1 MSGILENDADLH
13 QAATS
18 GLFSGKVPI
27 EFALNELRLRLLDMT
42 GRNRLVNFK
51 HSPGKSLQFVHS
63 TIDGTFKRLTEQN
76 NRVAITPLPELDR
89 SEWVQKNGRLARPEP
104 KDWATRLGISTSY
117 SLTGKEAAGS
127 AQQPYPLNAANLR
140 TLYYAEDLGKHCRKL
155 EREAKL
161 AIEETGANML
171 YLVAG
176 FLEFPEAPDSEK
188 LYLAPLLCIP
198 VSMSKIDER
207 QYSSFYLNYTGEE
220 VSDNLSLREKL
231 KRDFGFNLPE
241 FDPEGD
247 ESAEGYLK
255 RVTQAV
261 ERQPQWSVKHM
272 LTLTLLSFTNMLLV
286 RDLDP
291 SKWRQEG
298 LFNSLL
304 EHPLVKQ
311 VFEGKPSNGEPQ
323 YADEYPIDE
332 HPKGDIPLI
341 FDADSSQHSALI
353 DVLEGHSRVIEGP
366 PGTGKSQTITN
377 LIATGLQAGKKILF
391 VAEKLAAL
399 EVVKTRLTQAGL
411 SHFVLELHSNKTNK
425 KRVLEDLASRI
436 RLHLPQANDLPDFLQ
451 RHEEKRKE
459 LKAYADLMNT
469 KVGNQLDL
477 TLHQVMWR
485 AERHRLQAGK
495 SAQAVQ
501 EVEYFAAS
509 RTSQVQFADICDCL
523 RHLAIQLGLIG
534 TYGVEHSLWGFF
546 PKELSPEQDLAVKR
560 VLNDYAKRFSSFSQ
574 ATYGAAEFLGGG
586 NLNLTDQGAEK
597 LLAILDSIAPASAG
611 EVDLT
616 CLPRLFPAD
625 DPAGRNS
632 LALLQAV
639 QVQLSH
645 IEELSKHISQ
655 RLQNPAYA
663 CNDVLEAAKQHVEDA
678 KVFGL
683 EDKSWES
690 LSETAA
696 QLSKAARLADDAL
709 RKLRQTA
716 QNAGL
721 PFTDQVAGLVMLKVA
736 SEAATNT
743 PMEALNYRHAG
754 LNLPIAVSKL
764 KEGLAKSTAFLD
776 AKARAESLMYLDAV
790 PTELELM
797 EAVRTFREGN
807 AWYRIFQSR
816 WRKAKRLHMALS
828 RNKAKKSSADCLKD
842 LESLVQI
849 NSIRNELQNDYAIK
863 EIAGVWFDVEKTPFN
878 ELLQVAEWL
887 AEARTA
893 LDGAS
898 VRVDVFDPLTVK
910 RSVLELL
917 RANAADVNSCVASL
931 DEFQTL
937 ARTALTAAQPHVL
950 KSADS
955 PAWLLRIETWG
966 HAAKVA
972 LASHDFAKTI
982 FLSGVSLQQGLI
994 ALQASREVPSREAQ
1008 LEANTTAKL
1017 LIGPRFEGAQTN
1029 LAPMFAAHTYGS
1041 LVKKTGLPKVIES
1054 VLISE
1059 QCADNYALLKKYT
1072 AGIKQGWQDSID
1084 FGEAMSA
1091 YGHFEPTQWVDPSNK
1106 ASSTYASDLAK
1117 KTQTAAESLG
1127 GLLAWVQYVATRQQA
1142 LAFGLDEFVQGLEN
1156 GTVAPA
1162 LLEHAFTYRFYA
1174 AVAKGVFDRVP
1185 ALKQFSGT
1193 RHSSVRK
1200 EFAELDKQIIQLRGL
1215 QVARVCQNRSRPP
1228 TGNNGVLVSEKT
1240 EMKLLEL
1247 LIPQKKP
1254 RVPVRQIMKRAG
1266 KSIQELK
1273 PCFMMGP
1280 QAVAQFLEPGQFH
1293 FDIVV
1298 MDEASQLRP
1307 EQAIGAIAR
1316 GSQLVVVGDPKQLP
1330 PTSFFSRMSLADGDG
1345 DSLGKLATSDAES
1358 ILDVC
1363 IAHFQPVRT
1372 LRWHYRSRHE
1382 SLIAFSNQHFYR
1394 DNNLVVFPS
1403 PFPQS
1408 KSLGL
1413 SYQYVQDGVYENQM
1427 NHVEARRVVDAAV
1440 DHIIHRPDDS
1450 LGIVTLNIKQ
1460 RDLVAELL
1468 EVRLHNLPQA
1478 AHFKEKWDAEGMG
1491 LFVKNLENVQG
1502 DERDCILIS
1511 TTFGKAKGT
1520 EVVRQNFGPISRE
1533 GGWRRLNV
1541 LFTRARKAVAVYS
1554 SMRPEDIVSDGRT
1567 PEGTRAL
1574 RNYLEFARNGILS
1587 VDRETG
1593 LPPDSDFEIAIMDV
1607 LRAKGYEVTP
1617 QLGVAGFRI
1626 DIAVRHPRQ
1635 LSGYLAAIE
1644 CDGASYHSGVSVRDR
1659 DRIRQEILEGLGW
1672 RNKIWRIWSTDWFRN
1687 PLVETQRLLQFLE
1700 NLRDVSVSDQFD
1712 ASAPAYSQANRTDN
1726 DGGQDRWTAVPDE
1739 PSSQAQMT
1747 FDEDTTDVLVFDE
1760 NEEDLEI
1767 EIGDLVTFA
1776 SIDEPDQE
1784 LQARVTVKQTDPKFG
1799 LVANNTPL
1807 GEALMGAIVGETVVL
1822 RVLGKAPQSFIIKA
1836 IKRDGA

>member
-1 MSGILENDADLH
+1 
-13 QAATS
+13 
-18 GLFSGKVPI
+18 
-27 EFALNELRLRLLDMT
+27 
-42 GRNRLVNFK
+42 
-51 HSPGKSLQFVHS
+51 
-63 TIDGTFKRLTEQN
+63 
-76 NRVAITPLPELDR
+76 
-89 SEWVQKNGRLARPEP
+89 
-104 KDWATRLGISTSY
+104 
-117 SLTGKEAAGS
+117 
-127 AQQPYPLNAANLR
+127 
-140 TLYYAEDLGKHCRKL
+140 
-155 EREAKL
+155 
-161 AIEETGANML
+161 
-171 YLVAG
+171 
-176 FLEFPEAPDSEK
+176 
-188 LYLAPLLCIP
+188 
-198 VSMSKIDER
+198 
-207 QYSSFYLNYTGEE
+207 
-220 VSDNLSLREKL
+220 
-231 KRDFGFNLPE
+231 
-241 FDPEGD
+241 
-247 ESAEGYLK
+247 
-255 RVTQAV
+255 
-261 ERQPQWSVKHM
+261 
-272 LTLTLLSFTNMLLV
+272 
-286 RDLDP
+286 
-291 SKWRQEG
+291 
-298 LFNSLL
+298 
-304 EHPLVKQ
+304 
-311 VFEGKPSNGEPQ
+311 
-323 YADEYPIDE
+323 
-332 HPKGDIPLI
+332 
-341 FDADSSQHSALI
+341 
-353 DVLEGHSRVIEGP
+353 
-366 PGTGKSQTITN
+366 
-377 LIATGLQAGKKILF
+377 
-391 VAEKLAAL
+391 
-399 EVVKTRLTQAGL
+399 
-411 SHFVLELHSNKTNK
+411 VLELHSNKANK
-425 KRVLEDLASRI
+425 KRVLEDLAARI
-436 RLHLPQANDLPDFLQ
+436 GLKLPQTNNLPDLLQ

-485 AERHRLQAGK
+485 AERHRLQGGK

-501 EVEYFAAS
+501 EVEYFAAF

-523 RHLAIQLGLIG
+523 RHLATQLDLIG
-534 TYGVEHSLWGFF
+534 TYGPEHSLWGFF
-546 PKELSPEQDLAVKR
+546 PKNLSPEQDLAVQR
-560 VLNDYAKRFSSFSQ
+560 VLSDYAKRFASFFQ

-586 NLNLTDQGAEK
+586 NLNLTAQGAEK
-597 LLAILDSIAPASAG
+597 LLDILNSIAPVSGG
-611 EVDLT
+611 EADLA

-632 LALLQAV
+632 LALLQTV
-639 QVQLSH
+639 QIQLSQ
-645 IEELSKHISQ
+645 IQELSKQISQ

-683 EDKSWES
+683 EDKAWPS

-696 QLSKAARLADDAL
+696 QLSKAARSADDVL
-709 RKLRQTA
+709 RKLQQTA

-721 PFTDQVAGLVMLKVA
+721 PLTDQITELAVLKVA
-736 SEAATNT
+736 SKAAINT

-764 KEGLAKSTAFLD
+764 KESLAKSTAFLD
-776 AKARAESLMYLDAV
+776 TKAQAESLMYLDAV
-790 PTELELM
+790 PTEPELM
-797 EAVRTFREGN
+797 EAVRTFREGD
-807 AWYRIFQSR
+807 AWYRIFQGR

-828 RNKAKKSSADCLKD
+828 RNKTEKSSADCLKN
-842 LESLVQI
+842 LELLVRL
-849 NSIRNELQNDYAIK
+849 NSIRNELQNDHAIK
-863 EIAGVWFDVEKTPFN
+863 EIAGVWFDAEKTPFDG
-878 ELLQVAEWL
+878 LIKVAEWL
-887 AEARTA
+887 AKAQTA
-893 LDGAS
+893 LDSAG
-898 VRVDVFDPLTVK
+898 VGVDIFDPLIAK
-910 RSVLELL
+910 PSVLESL
-917 RANAADVNSCVASL
+917 RTNAADIDHCLTSL
-931 DEFQTL
+931 DGLQIL
-937 ARTALTAAQPHVL
+937 ARTALTGAQPDVL
-950 KSADS
+950 KNADA
-955 PAWLLRIETWG
+955 PGWHLRIETWTT
-966 HAAKVA
+966 AAKAAV
-972 LASHDFAKTI
+972 ASHDFAKTI
-982 FLSGVSLQQGLI
+982 FLPGASLQQGLT
-994 ALQASREVPSREAQ
+994 ALQASQELPSRVAQ

-1041 LVKKTGLPKVIES
+1041 LVKKAGLPKIIES

-1072 AGIKQGWQDSID
+1072 AGIKQGWQDNID
-1084 FGEAMSA
+1084 FGKAMSA
-1091 YGHFEPTQWVDPSNK
+1091 YGCFEPTQWVDPSNK
-1106 ASSTYASDLAK
+1106 ATSTYASDLAR
-1117 KTQTAAESLG
+1117 KTQTAAERLG
-1127 GLLAWVQYVATRQQA
+1127 GLLTWVQYVATREQA

-1174 AVAKGVFDRVP
+1174 AIAKGVFDRVP

-1193 RHSSVRK
+1193 RHSSVRQ
-1200 EFAELDKQIIQLRGL
+1200 EFAELDKQIIRLRGS

-1228 TGNNGVLVSEKT
+1228 AGNNGALVSEKT

-1330 PTSFFSRMSLADGDG
+1330 PTSFFSRMSLADDDG
-1345 DSLGKLATSDAES
+1345 SSLNQMATSDAES

-1413 SYQYVQDGVYENQM
+1413 SYQYVQDGVYENQT
-1427 NHVEARRVVDAAV
+1427 NHVEAHRVVDAV
-1440 DHIIHRPDDS
+1440 IDHIIHRPDDS

-1468 EVRLHNLPQA
+1468 EERLHNLPQA
-1478 AHFKEKWDAEGMG
+1478 THFKKKWEDEGMG

-1511 TTFGKAKGT
+1511 TTFGKAKDT
-1520 EVVRQNFGPISRE
+1520 KVVRQNFGPISRD

-1541 LFTRARKAVAVYS
+1541 LFTRARKAVTVYS
-1554 SMRPEDIVSDGRT
+1554 SMQPEDIVSDGRT

-1593 LPPDSDFEIAIMDV
+1593 LPPDSDFEIAVMDV

-1687 PLVETQRLLQFLE
+1687 PLVETQRMLQFLE
-1700 NLRDVSVSDQFD
+1700 NLRDASVSDQFD
-1712 ASAPAYSQANRTDN
+1712 ASESAYSPANRTDK
-1726 DGGQDRWTAVPDE
+1726 DGEQDRWTAVPDE
-1739 PSSQAQMT
+1739 SSGQAQMS
-1747 FDEDTTDVLVFDE
+1747 FD
-1760 NEEDLEI
+1760 
-1767 EIGDLVTFA
+1767 
-1776 SIDEPDQE
+1776 
-1784 LQARVTVKQTDPKFG
+1784 
-1799 LVANNTPL
+1799 
-1807 GEALMGAIVGETVVL
+1807 
-1822 RVLGKAPQSFIIKA
+1822 
-1836 IKRDGA
+1836 